1 MSSRGG
7 NSLGSFPSITSL
19 NFFRIST
26 IESRTSTNYF
36 SLISINAATYAS
48 WSRFK
53 PFFNCI
59 KDNIL
64 SWPLPPS
71 FAFKAYTKQDWL
83 SSNTIRPPRYGIRAT
98 LAFRNKSIPR
108 IKSKSSKGMQRRLQ
122 VPFHSPTCIGT
133 YLAMPWI
140 FWVLLLIALIQ
151 LVSSYNFNLSL
162 ATSLVA
168 TKLWVALLSTIVL
181 TCTPFTIHA
190 HAFGTFGWGSHHELH
205 LEAGMDWLFE
215 EPLIQILSYRL

>member
-1 MSSRGG
+1 MS
-7 NSLGSFPSITSL
+7 
-19 NFFRIST
+19 
-26 IESRTSTNYF
+26 
-36 SLISINAATYAS
+36 
-48 WSRFK
+48 
-53 PFFNCI
+53 
-59 KDNIL
+59 
-64 SWPLPPS
+64 
-71 FAFKAYTKQDWL
+71 
-83 SSNTIRPPRYGIRAT
+83 
-98 LAFRNKSIPR
+98 
-108 IKSKSSKGMQRRLQ
+108 
-122 VPFHSPTCIGT
+122 FHSPTCIGT

-205 LEAGMDWLFE
+205 LEAGMD
-215 EPLIQILSYRL
+215 